1 MRIVLDTNVLVAGL
15 LNPYG
20 APGRIVDMVAAGELT
35 VCFDARIISEYR
47 KVLSRSKFAFQVD
60 EVGALLAQIQ
70 ASGEPAAPRPLAK
83 ALPDSTD
90 EPFLEVAIDA
100 GADYLVTG
108 NARHYPARCRRGIR
122 LASPRKFVD
131 ICRQLPEIEN

>member
-1 MRIVLDTNVLVAGL
+1 MRIVLDTNVLVSGL

-20 APGRIVDMVAAGELT
+20 APGRIVGMVAAGELA

-47 KVLSRSKFAFQVD
+47 KVLIRSKFPFQPD
-60 EVGALLAQIQ
+60 EVAALLEQIHV
-70 ASGEPAAPRPLAK
+70 SGEPAAPRPLAK
-83 ALPDSTD
+83 PLPDSAD
-90 EPFLEVAIDA
+90 EAFLEVAIDA

-108 NARHYPARCRRGIR
+108 NPRHFPARHRCGIR

-131 ICRQLPEIEN
+131 ICRQQSETEN